1 MGKVP
6 EQLAT
11 ESPASSTISRLN
23 RRGGKWKK
31 SRIAAT
37 GADNGENFETAESQN
52 LGPQIYNSLYAA
64 GEKNKEQEQEQELE
78 LEPQVKATTPMTPV
92 TEAQTEQTTV
102 STFTSTSVAP
112 TTPEEYEVTV
122 TVKTPDASTVATTLA
137 MASDESATRRID
149 TVADVDA
156 DADAED
162 LDTQPSIFSEVRQ
175 QLHDLFAID
184 ENDDEAATAALAAVG
199 KRRQE
204 YTSIKRTRP
213 TTSTTESTTEA
224 PESGLDGLALTTAAT
239 HAQQDNFHKD
249 LMEHVVYATS
259 TSTKVTS
266 ETEIC
271 YRGRCIR
278 SEDLPAN
285 HKLH

>member
-6 EQLAT
+6 EELAT
-11 ESPASSTISRLN
+11 ESPASSTSSRLN
-23 RRGGKWKK
+23 RRGKWKK
-31 SRIAAT
+31 SRISST
-37 GADNGENFETAESQN
+37 GTDNGENFETAESQN
-52 LGPQIYNSLYAA
+52 LGPQIFNSLYAA
-64 GEKNKEQEQEQELE
+64 SEKSKTQELE
-78 LEPQVKATTPMTPV
+78 PRATTPLTPV
-92 TEAQTEQTTV
+92 TEAQTEQLQQTT
-102 STFTSTSVAP
+102 SSSSSIITTAAAP
-112 TTPEEYEVTV
+112 TTPEEYEVT
-122 TVKTPDASTVATTLA
+122 TAKTPDASTVATTLA
-137 MASDESATRRID
+137 MVSDESATRRMD
-149 TVADVDA
+149 TAVEGDGE
-156 DADAED
+156 AED

-175 QLHDLFAID
+175 QLHDLFAIG

-204 YTSIKRTRP
+204 YTSIKRTPRP
-213 TTSTTESTTEA
+213 TPTSTETTTEA
-224 PESGLDGLALTTAAT
+224 PELGGLEGMSLTTAAT
-239 HAQQDNFHKD
+239 HAEQDNFHKD

>member
-6 EQLAT
+6 EELAT
-11 ESPASSTISRLN
+11 ESPVSSSISRLN
-23 RRGGKWKK
+23 RRGKWKK
-31 SRIAAT
+31 SRISN
-37 GADNGENFETAESQN
+37 GADNAENFETAESQN

-64 GEKNKEQEQEQELE
+64 NEKTKEEVKEV
-78 LEPQVKATTPMTPV
+78 EPKATTPLTPV
-92 TEAQTEQTTV
+92 TEAQTELQQTTV
-102 STFTSTSVAP
+102 SSIVDVVITTAAAP
-112 TTPEEYEVTV
+112 TTPEEYEVT
-122 TVKTPDASTVATTLA
+122 TAKTPDATTVATTLA
-137 MASDESATRRID
+137 VAADESATRRMD
-149 TVADVDA
+149 TAADVDV
-156 DADAED
+156 ED

-213 TTSTTESTTEA
+213 ATPTESTTEA
-224 PESGLDGLALTTAAT
+224 ELGEGLSLTTAAT
-239 HAQQDNFHKD
+239 PSEKENFHKD

-278 SEDLPAN
+278 SEDLPSN

>member
-6 EQLAT
+6 EELAT
-11 ESPASSTISRLN
+11 ESPASSTSSRLN
-23 RRGGKWKK
+23 RRGKWKK
-31 SRIAAT
+31 SRISST

-64 GEKNKEQEQEQELE
+64 SEKSKAQELE
-78 LEPQVKATTPMTPV
+78 PRATTPLTPV
-92 TEAQTEQTTV
+92 TEAQTEQLQQTTSS
-102 STFTSTSVAP
+102 STIITTAAAP
-112 TTPEEYEVTV
+112 TTPEEYEVT
-122 TVKTPDASTVATTLA
+122 TAKTPDASTVATTLA
-137 MASDESATRRID
+137 MVSDESATRRMD
-149 TVADVDA
+149 TAVDG
-156 DADAED
+156 DGEVEVED

-204 YTSIKRTRP
+204 YTSIKRTPRP
-213 TTSTTESTTEA
+213 TPTSTTETSTTEA
-224 PESGLDGLALTTAAT
+224 AELGGLEGMSLTTAAT
-239 HAQQDNFHKD
+239 HAEQDNFHKD

>member
-6 EQLAT
+6 EELAT
-11 ESPASSTISRLN
+11 ESPASSTSSRLN
-23 RRGGKWKK
+23 RRGKWKK
-31 SRIAAT
+31 SRISST
-37 GADNGENFETAESQN
+37 GTDNGENFETAESQN
-52 LGPQIYNSLYAA
+52 LGPQIFNSLYAA
-64 GEKNKEQEQEQELE
+64 SEKSKTQELE
-78 LEPQVKATTPMTPV
+78 PRATTPLTPV
-92 TEAQTEQTTV
+92 TEAQTEQLQQTT
-102 STFTSTSVAP
+102 SSSSPIITTAAAP
-112 TTPEEYEVTV
+112 TTPEEYEVT
-122 TVKTPDASTVATTLA
+122 TAKIPDASTVATTLA
-137 MASDESATRRID
+137 MVSDESATRRMD
-149 TVADVDA
+149 TAVEGDGE
-156 DADAED
+156 AED

-204 YTSIKRTRP
+204 YTSIKRTPRP
-213 TTSTTESTTEA
+213 TTTSTESTTES
-224 PESGLDGLALTTAAT
+224 PELGGLEGMSLTTAAT
-239 HAQQDNFHKD
+239 HAEQDNFHKD

>member
-6 EQLAT
+6 EELAT
-11 ESPASSTISRLN
+11 ESPASSTSSRLN
-23 RRGGKWKK
+23 RRGKWKK
-31 SRIAAT
+31 SRISPT
-37 GADNGENFETAESQN
+37 GTDNGENFETAESQN
-52 LGPQIYNSLYAA
+52 LGPQIFNSLYAA
-64 GEKNKEQEQEQELE
+64 SEKSKTQELE
-78 LEPQVKATTPMTPV
+78 PRATTPLTPV
-92 TEAQTEQTTV
+92 TEAQTEQLQQTT
-102 STFTSTSVAP
+102 SSSSPIITTAAAP
-112 TTPEEYEVTV
+112 TTPEEYEVT
-122 TVKTPDASTVATTLA
+122 TAKTPDASTVATTLA
-137 MASDESATRRID
+137 MVSDESATRRMD
-149 TVADVDA
+149 TAVDG
-156 DADAED
+156 DGEAED

-204 YTSIKRTRP
+204 YTSIKRTPRP
-213 TTSTTESTTEA
+213 TPTSTESTTEA
-224 PESGLDGLALTTAAT
+224 PELGGLEGMSLTTAAT
-239 HAQQDNFHKD
+239 HAEQDNFHKD

>member
-6 EQLAT
+6 EELAT
-11 ESPASSTISRLN
+11 ESPASSTSSRLN
-23 RRGGKWKK
+23 RRGKWKK
-31 SRIAAT
+31 SRISST
-37 GADNGENFETAESQN
+37 GTDNGENFETAESQN

-64 GEKNKEQEQEQELE
+64 SEKSKTQ
-78 LEPQVKATTPMTPV
+78 EPQEPRATTPLTPV
-92 TEAQTEQTTV
+92 TEAQTEQLQQTTSS
-102 STFTSTSVAP
+102 STIITTAAAP
-112 TTPEEYEVTV
+112 TTPEEYEVT
-122 TVKTPDASTVATTLA
+122 TAKTPDASTVATTLA
-137 MASDESATRRID
+137 MVSDESATRRMD
-149 TVADVDA
+149 TAVDG
-156 DADAED
+156 DGEEVEVED

-204 YTSIKRTRP
+204 YTSIKRTPRP
-213 TTSTTESTTEA
+213 TPTSTESITEA
-224 PESGLDGLALTTAAT
+224 PEQGGLEGISLTTAAT
-239 HAQQDNFHKD
+239 HAEQDNFHKD

>member
-1 MGKVP
+1 MGKAP
-6 EQLAT
+6 EELAT
-11 ESPASSTISRLN
+11 ETPTSSTMSRLN
-23 RRGGKWKK
+23 RRGKWKK
-31 SRIAAT
+31 TRLSS
-37 GADNGENFETAESQN
+37 GADNNENFETAESQN
-52 LGPQIYNSLYAA
+52 LGPQLINSLYSAS
-64 GEKNKEQEQEQELE
+64 EKTEDAQKTS
-78 LEPQVKATTPMTPV
+78 TTPMTPV
-92 TEAQTEQTTV
+92 TEAQTTEPITT
-102 STFTSTSVAP
+102 TTAP
-112 TTPEEYEVTV
+112 LTTPEEYEIT
-122 TVKTPDASTVATTLA
+122 TAKTPDITTIATTLA
-137 MASDESATRRID
+137 MSEDSATRRMD
-149 TVADVDA
+149 TAADVDA
-156 DADAED
+156 DADGDGDVAADD

-184 ENDDEAATAALAAVG
+184 ESEDEAVRGALAAVG

-204 YTSIKRTRP
+204 YTSIKRPKLATP
-213 TTSTTESTTEA
+213 TESTTEA
-224 PESGLDGLALTTAAT
+224 TSDGLAATTVAT
-239 HAQQDNFHKD
+239 PSDKDNFHKD